1 MGFDKCINRIS
12 QHAGISILI
21 IRHNVYNLQNVT
33 LCQGIGMPVH
43 SLTHGVPIFSG
54 EDKMKLSDNALAVLE
69 RRYLS
74 RDDSGKLI
82 EKPQDMF
89 RRVARNI
96 ASAESSYGKNKKQI
110 KEIEDEFYELMMSLD
125 FLPNSPTLMN
135 AGKDIQ
141 QLSACF
147 VLPVGDSMESI
158 FDALKNAAMIH
169 KSGGGTGFS
178 FTRLRPKN
186 DAVHSTKGVSSGP
199 VSFMKVFNAATEA
212 IKQGGT
218 RRGANMGILRVD
230 HPDIKDFIICKE
242 DLTVL
247 TNFNISVAAT
257 DKFMNAVKKG
267 QEYELVN
274 PRTGKAQEKV
284 SAKDMFDQIVS
295 MAWKTGDPGMIFIDK
310 INAGNPTPGVGEI
323 ESTNPCVAGDTWVH
337 TEHGPSRVMDLLG
350 KPFGARIDG
359 QDFQTGPDG
368 FFKTATKKVFR
379 LTTKE
384 GYELRLTEDHPV
396 RCVNSITR
404 NALET
409 GWRKAG
415 ELRPGEKIV
424 LNDHRL
430 NGTWPGKGSWEEGY
444 LLGLLI
450 GDGTLKK
457 DKAVISVWEEDGHEG
472 IMAEALRAAKTLP
485 HRCDFAGWVSVSG
498 RNEHRLTLG
507 HIKALAQDLGMA
519 PGNKVITDKLE
530 KCSSD
535 FQRGFL
541 RGFFDTDGSV
551 QGSQSKGVSV
561 RLAQSDL
568 PKLQAVQRILLRL
581 GIVSK
586 IYKQRRTAGISILPD
601 GKGGSKEYQTLAQ
614 HELIISGENMARFK
628 KIVGFSHTKKALRLD
643 DTLKSYKRKM
653 NRERFVASVESIIME
668 ATEDVY
674 DVQVPGTHVFD
685 ANGVKVHNCGEQ
697 PLLPFESCN
706 LGSINLSNMVVN
718 GKVDWKRLESAVN
731 LAVRFLDDVIDKNKY
746 PLPEIAEMT
755 LSNRKIGLGVMGWAD
770 MLIQLG
776 IAYESQEAYDFAV
789 KTMKFIQ
796 EKGHK
801 ASEELAKER
810 GAFPNF
816 KKSIYKKGKPIRNAT
831 ITTIAPTGTISMIAD
846 CSSGIEPI
854 YSIAYVKRVM
864 DNDELRYVN
873 PNFEDVCKDRGLYTD
888 ELEKAVVDSGSVS
901 GIPGFPADLK
911 ALFSTA
917 HEITPEGHV
926 RMQAAFQKHTDNA
939 VSKTVNLSA
948 SATKDDIARIYQM
961 AYELDCKGVTV
972 YRDGSR
978 GAQVLESGTKKEKA
992 EPLALQTKLFDGQFD
1007 ENGKLKPRARPLV
1020 TQGAT
1025 HRMSTGCGYLYV
1037 TINEDQKNLFE
1048 LFARMGKAGGCAAS
1062 QTEAIG
1068 RLISLALRCGIDPV
1082 SIVEQLKGIR
1092 CPERVLAK
1100 EKIYS
1105 CPDAIGKALQA
1116 QLETHGQKFTEMS
1129 KLDRGLRPECP
1140 ECGAPIEFSEG
1151 CLVCRACG
1159 FSKC

>member
-1 MGFDKCINRIS
+1 
-12 QHAGISILI
+12 
-21 IRHNVYNLQNVT
+21 
-33 LCQGIGMPVH
+33 
-43 SLTHGVPIFSG
+43 
-54 EDKMKLSDNALAVLE
+54 MKLSENALTVLE

-74 RDDSGKLI
+74 KDNDGNLI
-82 EKPQDMF
+82 EKPEDMF

-96 ASAESSYGKNKKQI
+96 ASAEAKYGKDKKQV
-110 KEIEDEFYELMMSLD
+110 KAIEDDFYKLMTSLD

-147 VLPVGDSMESI
+147 VLPIGDSMESI

-178 FTRLRPKN
+178 FSRLRPKN
-186 DAVHSTKGVSSGP
+186 DAVMSTKGVSSGP

-230 HPDIKDFIICKE
+230 HPDINDFVGCKE

-257 DKFMNAVKKG
+257 DKFMRAVAKG
-267 QEYELVN
+267 QDYELVN
-274 PRTGKAQEKV
+274 PRTGKPQGKI
-284 SAKDMFDQIVS
+284 SAKEMFDHIVS
-295 MAWKTGDPGMIFIDK
+295 MAWKSGDPGMIFIDK
-310 INAGNPTPGVGEI
+310 INDGNPTPKVGEV

-337 TEHGPSRVMDLLG
+337 TGHGPCKALDLLNTQ
-350 KPFGARIDG
+350 FTARIDG
-359 QDFQTGPDG
+359 HDFQTGSQG
-368 FFKTATKKVFR
+368 FFRTATKRVFR

-396 RCVNSITR
+396 RCVKSMTR
-404 NALET
+404 YNTET
-409 GWRKAG
+409 GWCKAG
-415 ELRPGEKIV
+415 ELRPGEMIV

-430 NGTWPGKGSWEEGY
+430 KDAWPGKGTREEGY

-450 GDGTLKK
+450 GDGTLKA
-457 DKAVISVWEEDGHEG
+457 DKAVISVWEEVGHEG
-472 IMAEALRAAKTLP
+472 IMEEAMRTANTLP
-485 HRCDFAGWVSVSG
+485 HRSDFSGWMSVSG
-498 RNEHRLTLG
+498 RNEHRFVLG
-507 HIKALAQDLGMA
+507 SVKALAKELGMT
-519 PGNKVITDKLE
+519 PGDKSITEMLE

-535 FQRGFL
+535 FYRGFL

-561 RLAQSDL
+561 RLSQSDL
-568 PKLQAVQRILLRL
+568 LRLQAVQRMLLRL
-581 GIVSK
+581 GIVSR
-586 IYKQRRTAGISILPD
+586 IHRNRRKAGTTLLPD
-601 GKGGSKEYQTLAQ
+601 GNGGSRDYPTLSQ
-614 HELIISGENMARFK
+614 HELIISGENIVRFQ
-628 KIVGFSHTKKALRLD
+628 KIVDFSHAEKARKLD
-643 DTLKSYKRKM
+643 EKLKSYRRTP
-653 NRERFVASVESIIME
+653 NRERFVARVESIVSE
-668 ATEDVY
+668 GTEDVY
-674 DVQVPGTHVFD
+674 DVQVPGVNVFD

-706 LGSINLSNMVVN
+706 LGSINLTNMIVN
-718 GKVDWKRLESAVN
+718 GKMDWKRLEAATK
-731 LAVRFLDDVIDKNKY
+731 LAVRFLDDVIDMNRY
-746 PLPEIAEMT
+746 PLPEISEMT
-755 LSNRKIGLGVMGWAD
+755 LSNRKIGLGIMGWAD
-770 MLIQLG
+770 LLIQMG
-776 IAYESQEAYDFAV
+776 IPYESQVAYDFAV
-789 KTMKFIQ
+789 KLMKFIQ
-796 EKGHK
+796 DKGRK

-810 GAFPNF
+810 GPFPNF
-816 KKSIYKKGKPIRNAT
+816 KKSIYAKSKPVRNAT
-831 ITTIAPTGTISMIAD
+831 VTTIAPTGTISMIAD

-854 YSIAYVKRVM
+854 YSIAFVKRVM
-864 DNDELRYVN
+864 DNDELHYVN
-873 PNFEDVCKDRGLYTD
+873 PHFEKACRDRGLYTD
-888 ELEKAVVDSGSVS
+888 ELETAVVASGSVS
-901 GIPGFPADLK
+901 VIPGFPNDLK

-917 HEITPEGHV
+917 HEISPEGHV

-939 VSKTVNLSA
+939 VSKTVNLNNN
-948 SATKDDIARIYQM
+948 ATKEDIAKIYLM
-961 AYELDCKGVTV
+961 AYELDCKGITV
-972 YRDGSR
+972 YRDGCR
-978 GAQVLESGTKKEKA
+978 GTNVLESGSKKDKG
-992 EPLALQTKLFDGQFD
+992 EPQALQTKLFGDQFD

-1025 HRMSTGCGYLYV
+1025 HRMTTGCGYLYV
-1037 TINEDQKNLFE
+1037 TINEDNKNLFE

-1082 SIVEQLKGIR
+1082 AIVEQLKGIR
-1092 CPERVLAK
+1092 CPERVLGK

-1105 CPDAIGKALQA
+1105 CPDAIGKSLQA
-1116 QLETHGQKFTEMS
+1116 HLEMQGQKFSEMS

-1140 ECGAPIEFSEG
+1140 ECGAPIEFAEG

>member
-1 MGFDKCINRIS
+1 
-12 QHAGISILI
+12 
-21 IRHNVYNLQNVT
+21 
-33 LCQGIGMPVH
+33 MPVH
-43 SLTHGVPIFSG
+43 CLTDRAPIFSG

-74 RDDSGKLI
+74 RDDSGKLT
-82 EKPQDMF
+82 ERPQDLF

-96 ASAESSYGKNKKQI
+96 ASAEAAYGKDKRQVKA
-110 KEIEDEFYELMMSLD
+110 IEDDFFDLMMSLD

-178 FTRLRPKN
+178 FSRLRPKN

-230 HPDIKDFIICKE
+230 HPDIREFVGCKE

-247 TNFNISVAAT
+247 TNFNISVAAS
-257 DKFMNAVKKG
+257 DRFMGAVQKG
-267 QEYELVN
+267 QEYDLVN
-274 PRTGKAQEKV
+274 PRTGKSQEKIG
-284 SAKDMFDQIVS
+284 AKEMFDQIVAQ
-295 MAWKTGDPGMIFIDK
+295 AWKTGDPGMVFIDK
-310 INAGNPTPGVGEI
+310 INDGNPTPGVGEI

-337 TEHGPSRVMDLLG
+337 TDHGPSRVMDLLG
-350 KPFGARIDG
+350 TQFSARIDG
-359 QDFQTGPDG
+359 QDFHTGPQG
-368 FFKTATKKVFR
+368 FFRTATKKVFR
-379 LTTKE
+379 LTTQE

-396 RCVNSITR
+396 RFVTGMTR
-404 NALET
+404 SALET

-415 ELRPGEKIV
+415 ELKSGDRIV

-430 NGTWPGKGSWEEGY
+430 NSAWDGMGSWGEGY
-444 LLGLLI
+444 LLGLLM

-472 IMAEALRAAKTLP
+472 IMAEALKAAQSIP
-485 HRCDFAGWVSVSG
+485 HRTDFAGWVSVSG
-498 RNEHRLTLG
+498 RKEHRLALG
-507 HIKALAQDLGMA
+507 HVKALARDLGMA
-519 PGNKVITDKLE
+519 PGNKAITDKLE

-541 RGFFDTDGSV
+541 RGFFDTDGSI

-561 RLAQSDL
+561 RLSQSDL
-568 PKLQAVQRILLRL
+568 TKLQVVQRMLLRL
-581 GIVSK
+581 GIASK
-586 IYKQRRTAGISILPD
+586 IFKQRRNAGTKVLPD
-601 GKGGSKEYQTLAQ
+601 GKGGSKEYSTLAQ
-614 HELIISGENMARFK
+614 HELSISGENMVTFRDT
-628 KIVGFSHTKKALRLD
+628 IGFSHSKKATRLD
-643 DTLKSYKRKM
+643 ATLLSYKRKM
-653 NRERFVASVESIIME
+653 NRERFVARVETIIPE
-668 ATEDVY
+668 AVEDVY

-706 LGSINLSNMVVN
+706 LGSINLSNMASD
-718 GKVDWKRLESAVN
+718 GKVDWKRLETVTKM
-731 LAVRFLDDVIDKNKY
+731 AVRFLDDVIDMNEY
-746 PLPEIAEMT
+746 PLPAIADMT
-755 LSNRKIGLGVMGWAD
+755 KSNRKIGLGIMGWAD
-770 MLIQLG
+770 LLIQLG
-776 IAYESQEAYDFAV
+776 IPYESQKAYDFAEKV
-789 KTMKFIQ
+789 MKFIQ
-796 EKGHK
+796 EKGRK

-810 GAFPNF
+810 GTFPNF
-816 KKSIYKKGKPIRNAT
+816 KKSIYKKGKPLRNAT
-831 ITTIAPTGTISMIAD
+831 VTTIAPTGTISMIAD

-873 PNFEDVCKDRGLYTD
+873 PHFEETCRDRGLYTE
-888 ELEKAVVDSGSVS
+888 ELEKAVIESGSVS
-901 GIPGFPADLK
+901 CIPGFPADLK
-911 ALFSTA
+911 GIFCTA
-917 HEITPEGHV
+917 HEISPEGHV
-926 RMQAAFQKHTDNA
+926 RMQAAFQKYTDNA
-939 VSKTVNLSA
+939 VSKTVNLNN
-948 SATKDDIARIYQM
+948 SATKEDIARIYLL
-961 AYELDCKGVTV
+961 AYELDCKGITV
-972 YRDGSR
+972 YRDGCR
-978 GAQVLESGTKKEKA
+978 GAQVLESGAKKDKA

-1025 HRMSTGCGYLYV
+1025 HRMTTGCGYLYV
-1037 TINEDQKNLFE
+1037 TINEDNKNLFE

-1068 RLISLALRCGIDPV
+1068 RLISLALRCGIDPA

-1100 EKIYS
+1100 DKIYS

-1116 QLETHGQKFTEMS
+1116 HLEMQGIKFQEMS